1 MSKNKTTTTIT
12 ILQTA
17 DIHGQLNP
25 HQELFV
31 ENGKIVFKNTGGL
44 AHIKTIFEQERKANP
59 NRTIIVDGG
68 DMIQG
73 SGYAALSEGKIFSE
87 IVKNMGYDL
96 LIPGNWEVVY
106 GKNIMLE
113 VMKNY
118 QTQVIAENM
127 KDEKTG
133 KNLFPS
139 YWIKEIEG
147 IRLGF
152 IGVNDPDIPERQTP
166 KFSKG
171 ITFNDIDSGV
181 KALIT
186 KLKKEEKA
194 DVIFLVTHI
203 GIFKQVALSNKLIA
217 KDVDYILGNDTHERI
232 RKPIQGKYAKVMEPG
247 AFGSFVGKLTLNF
260 EEGKLVS
267 DAYELIE
274 VDPEKY
280 PADKELQTIIDK
292 AKKPY
297 QKELEEIV
305 GSTTTPL
312 YRYIPVQTPMD
323 NFITDALR
331 WKTKTNIALSNGFRF
346 GYPIVP
352 KNDEPAPISKN
363 DIWCMLPVNEK
374 VKTGE
379 VTGKQLKEWLE
390 KEANNVFAK
399 NPNERFGGWL
409 VRFSGMQVNL
419 DTSKPK
425 GRRILSVK
433 VGNKPIENDAT
444 YTVSACVREGDP
456 KTTLCRLKNAK
467 NIEIMDYT
475 VHDVLEEYLKEKSP
489 IKPKL
494 DNRAIAVDLKK
505 VSFTTVPGTDYKF
518 K

>member
-1 MSKNKTTTTIT
+1 MSKNKTFSIT
-12 ILQTA
+12 VLQTA
-17 DIHGQLNP
+17 DIHGQIDT

-31 ENGKIVFKNTGGL
+31 ENGKITFRKRGGL
-44 AHIKTIFEQERKANP
+44 AHIKTLFEQEKKANP
-59 NRTIIVDGG
+59 GRTIIVDGG

-73 SGYAALSEGKIFSE
+73 SGYAALSEGKIFSD

-106 GKNIMLE
+106 GKKIMLE

-118 QTQVIAENM
+118 QTHVIAENM
-127 KDEKTG
+127 KHEKSG
-133 KNLFPS
+133 KHLFPP

-152 IGVNDPDIPERQTP
+152 IGVNDPDIPERQNP

-171 ITFNDIDSGV
+171 IAFSGLD
-181 KALIT
+181 KSIKTLIA
-186 KLKKEEKA
+186 KMKKEEKV
-194 DVIFLVTHI
+194 DVVFLITHI
-203 GIFKQVALSNKLIA
+203 GIFKQVALSNEFIA

-232 RKPIQGKYAKVMEPG
+232 RKPIQGKYAKVTEPG
-247 AFGSFVGKLTLNF
+247 AFGAFVGKLTLNF
-260 EEGKLVS
+260 KNGELVS
-267 DAYELIE
+267 DEYELIE

-280 PADKELQTIIDK
+280 PADKELQKIIDK

-297 QKELEEIV
+297 QKELEEVV
-305 GSTTTPL
+305 GSTATPL
-312 YRYIPVQTPMD
+312 YRYIPVQTPLD
-323 NFITDALR
+323 NFITDAMR
-331 WKTKTNIALSNGFRF
+331 WKTGADISLSNGFRF

-352 KNDEPAPISKN
+352 ENGKPTPINKN

-390 KEANNVFAK
+390 KEANNVFARNFK
-399 NPNERFGGWL
+399 ERFGGWL
-409 VRFSGMQVNL
+409 VRFSGMEVEL

-425 GRRILSVK
+425 GRRILSIK
-433 VGNKPIENDAT
+433 VGGKPMEKDAV

-467 NIEIMDYT
+467 NIDVKDYT
-475 VHDVLEEYLKEKSP
+475 VHEVLEEYLKTHSP
-489 IKPKL
+489 IRPKL
-494 DNRAIAVDLKK
+494 DNRAIAVDLEKI
-505 VSFTTVPGTDYKF
+505 SFSTVPGTDYEF